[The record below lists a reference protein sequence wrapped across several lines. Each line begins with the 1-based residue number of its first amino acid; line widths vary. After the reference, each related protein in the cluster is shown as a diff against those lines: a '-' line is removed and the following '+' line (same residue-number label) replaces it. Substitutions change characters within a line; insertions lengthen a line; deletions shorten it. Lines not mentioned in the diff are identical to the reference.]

1 MGLVCPDQMG
11 QNGTKQDKKRQFRQ
25 MTEQE
30 QEELVTLKTAAELA
44 VKNSSPQDLYM
55 MTLVVCVCC

>member
-1 MGLVCPDQMG
+1 MGR
-11 QNGTKQDKKRQFRQ
+11 NGTIQDEKRRFRQ
-25 MTEQE
+25 MTEQQE
-30 QEELVTLKTAAELA
+30 QEELVTLKTVAELA